1 MYDNDEPYRLNMT
14 EKYINFMTV
23 TNVNVEFDQTMTK
36 TNINFFNNIL
46 YMIESIYKRTHQAH

>member
-23 TNVNVEFDQTMTK
+23 TNVNVEFDRTMTK
-36 TNINFFNNIL
+36 TNINFYINIFNGLVIAKL
-46 YMIESIYKRTHQAH
+46 